1 MIQNV
6 AAADNNV
13 VVVVVAVVII
23 IVVVVCSDTVAAAA
37 ADAPRRRITR
47 LLIAALVFCAV
58 ATQVTDFAATVA
70 ALVPGGTIP
79 RNVTTLVAIVTGH
92 VHVPVALL
100 RAVACQMTAL
110 VAVVTARVV
119 RGETA
124 VTGNVAAT
132 VTAVAPVQI
141 LLAITCKVSHLVAF
155 VALLATAAAATTT
168 TTTASELTVPWS
180 SRAASAS
187 ANVLAIAGIVPRPV
201 TLEARISRHLSC
213 SS

>member
-6 AAADNNV
+6 AAADNNAVVV

-47 LLIAALVFCAV
+47 LLIATLVFCAV
-58 ATQVTDFAATVA
+58 TTQVTDFAATVA

-119 RGETA
+119 R
-124 VTGNVAAT
+124 
-132 VTAVAPVQI
+132 
-141 LLAITCKVSHLVAF
+141 
-155 VALLATAAAATTT
+155 
-168 TTTASELTVPWS
+168 
-180 SRAASAS
+180 
-187 ANVLAIAGIVPRPV
+187 
-201 TLEARISRHLSC
+201 
-213 SS
+213 